1 MWCFFYLCCVQDYQL
16 VVLEYKTKYSDN
28 IHAWYGTVGL
38 HYHAHTHLFFSFL
51 YISKIPRT
59 FFLCSR
65 VLRFKVLRTSTY
77 QVHYNMAYHVCA
89 DLLGSLRR
97 MYQHMFFL
105 TLKWWF
111 TYLIW
116 GMWIIFSRY
125 SSVLKYLDF
134 KYANTPVL
142 FHTIKKIYI
151 LSLSM

>member
-1 MWCFFYLCCVQDYQL
+1 MLVLLRGITLYSWYGNNIMPPCYLTSYLSQQASQGILFFVIHSVWCFFYLCCVQDYQL

-105 TLKWWF
+105 TLK
-111 TYLIW
+111 
-116 GMWIIFSRY
+116 
-125 SSVLKYLDF
+125 
-134 KYANTPVL
+134 
-142 FHTIKKIYI
+142 
-151 LSLSM
+151 